1 MAYPVPLRRI
11 LNLADPVVS
20 PPWECGI
27 LLSKEDVLDAIAKQ
41 DWLALPV
48 DDSEQGNPFA
58 HARRIAYLVEHGWN
72 DPIEVDVG
80 IPCLWCHPVWPVLDG
95 NHRVYA
101 AAVRGDAEI
110 VVTVAGDLGYAAQRF
125 GVKASLLLEEQPAT

>member
-1 MAYPVPLRRI
+1 M
-11 LNLADPVVS
+11 
-20 PPWECGI
+20 
-27 LLSKEDVLDAIAKQ
+27 SKADVLDAIVRR
-41 DWLALPV
+41 DWLELPV
-48 DDSEQGNPFA
+48 EESEQGNPIA
-58 HARRIAYLVEHGWN
+58 HARRIAYLVEHGWG

-80 IPCLWCHPVWPVLDG
+80 VPSMGGFPVWPVLDG

-125 GVKASLLLEEQPAT
+125 GVKAKLLEEHAAN